1 MLKIKVQRIKSGK
14 LFFCFL
20 FVMVISLS
28 RLVVGETIIPSKDA
42 STAIL
47 FELEGKGELTYSG
60 ITPYSQNKKNGND
73 IFAIKIRGPTVLNFS
88 FELDLHP
95 ENSPCK
101 GINIVYYEKTE
112 NNTIKK
118 ASLHDS
124 LKESYIYHFDC
135 SDDPSTYKNEEVTFS
150 EGEYYLSLS
159 DGKTI
164 SSKYQMKIDY
174 SCIEGFFNE
183 NKDYKCVEG
192 NWVKYF
198 RINVSDSKKPKEIPK
213 SNQNT
218 IYVCESG
225 CVLENKCYPFGY
237 RIQEKYCSA
246 NTIFKEQLLD
256 SDFCENSFEC
266 KSGIC
271 ADEKCLSATFIQKI
285 LNWFKNI
292 F

>member
-1 MLKIKVQRIKSGK
+1 MQRIKSGK

-20 FVMVISLS
+20 LVMVISLS
-28 RLVVGETIIPSKDA
+28 ILVVGETIVPSKEA
-42 STAIL
+42 STASL

-60 ITPYSQNKKNGND
+60 ITPYSRNQKEGND

-95 ENSPCK
+95 EEDYGK
-101 GINIVYYEKTE
+101 GIDIEYYEKTK

-118 ASLHDS
+118 VYLFDS
-124 LKESYIYHFDC
+124 LKKGYILHHDFLDNT
-135 SDDPSTYKNEEVTFS
+135 STYKNEGVIFS
-150 EGEYYLSLS
+150 EGEYYLNLS
-159 DGKTI
+159 DDKTY
-164 SSKYQMKIDY
+164 SSRYQMKIDY